1 MKIICIGF
9 NYKNHLAEMGA
20 ERPKVP
26 LFFFKP
32 DTSILSRNRPFFLP
46 DFSQDMHYELELVVR
61 INKQGKHIQERFA
74 HTYYNEIGLGID
86 FTARDLQKQCQ
97 TKGEPWEICKSFD
110 NSAAVSEFL
119 PLDTFN
125 DIDNLNFHLLLNGN
139 QVQTGNTSDMIF
151 KIDAIIAYV
160 SQFITLKIGD
170 LLFTGTPAGIGK
182 LAIND
187 HLQGFLEN
195 RKLLDFMV
203 K

>member
-9 NYKNHLAEMGA
+9 NYKNHIKELSLQE
-20 ERPKVP
+20 PKVP

-32 DTSILSRNRPFFLP
+32 DTSILLRNRPFFLP
-46 DFSQDMHYELELVVR
+46 DFSQDMQYELELVVR
-61 INKQGKHIQERFA
+61 INKQGKYIQERFA
-74 HTYYNEIGLGID
+74 HTYYNEVGLGID

-125 DIDNLNFHLLLNGN
+125 NIDNLNFHLLLNEN
-139 QVQTGNTSDMIF
+139 QVQNGNTSDMIF
-151 KIDAIIAYV
+151 KIDAIIAYI
-160 SQFITLKIGD
+160 SQFVTLKMGD
-170 LLFTGTPAGIGK
+170 LLFTGTPSGVGK
-182 LAIND
+182 VKIND

-195 RKLLDFMV
+195 RKLLDFRV